1 MNINKYKKYIVCS
14 FISLA
19 IGSLATAGLVCI
31 QYGDNIRF
39 GKKLDII
46 RECRD
51 IISKNGNPDFND
63 EEAYYGAINGYLNSG
78 GDKYT
83 YYYKHDNADPVA
95 EMISYVN
102 NSGTAKASGFQIAA
116 NDDGNILI
124 TDITKGMA
132 ADNQG
137 LKVNDIIIDI
147 NGVSVSEKKI
157 ENIANKLMGKQDTTV
172 DLKVIRENEEISLT
186 FKRDNEYQRTANW
199 KKINDLGYISISTYE
214 YFTAGNMSNAM
225 NDLSDCKAYII
236 DLRENRGGL
245 TDVSV
250 QISDHF
256 IGDAKVVMHAYN
268 GESEVYE
275 TKKSEK
281 DVKVPIV
288 ILTNNNTASA
298 AEIMTALIK
307 QYGTDVTVVGEKTF
321 GKGIYQKEES
331 LSDGGKLHYTAG
343 YYTVGDMECYQ
354 GIGIEPDV
362 EVKMDSTLI
371 GTDDDIQLKKAI
383 EILEKQVTDF

>member
-1 MNINKYKKYIVCS
+1 MNIDKYKKNIVCS

-19 IGSLATAGLVCI
+19 IGSLATAGLVYI
-31 QYGDNIRF
+31 QYGDDIKF
-39 GKKLDII
+39 GKELSIMN
-46 RECRD
+46 ECRS
-51 IISKNGNPDFND
+51 IISKNGNPDFNY

-83 YYYKHDNADPVA
+83 YYYKYDNADPVA
-95 EMISYVN
+95 EMINYVN

-137 LKVNDIIIDI
+137 LKVNDVVIEI

-172 DLKVIRENEEISLT
+172 DLKIIRDNNEINMT

-199 KKINDLGYISISTYE
+199 KSLDNIGYIQITSFE
-214 YFTAGNMSNAM
+214 RFTLGNMSSALKE
-225 NDLSDCKAYII
+225 LSESENYII
-236 DLRENRGGL
+236 DLRDNGGGL
-245 TDVSV
+245 TDVAVDIADNFIGEAVVEMHLYTGSV
-250 QISDHF
+250 DTFKTKNDGKEIKKPIVVLINEKTASASEILSSLLKQYGNDVILVGTNTLGKGIF
-256 IGDAKVVMHAYN
+256 QGDAK
-268 GESEVYE
+268 
-275 TKKSEK
+275 
-281 DVKVPIV
+281 
-288 ILTNNNTASA
+288 
-298 AEIMTALIK
+298 
-307 QYGTDVTVVGEKTF
+307 
-321 GKGIYQKEES
+321 
-331 LSDGGKLHYTAG
+331 LSDGGRLHYTAG

-354 GIGIEPDV
+354 GIGIAPDV
-362 EVKMDSTLI
+362 EVKMDRSLI

-383 EILEKQVTDF
+383 EILENK

>member
-19 IGSLATAGLVCI
+19 IGSLTTAGLVYI
-31 QYGDNIRF
+31 QYGDDIKF
-39 GKKLDII
+39 GKELSII
-46 RECRD
+46 NECRG
-51 IISKNGNPDFND
+51 IINENGDPDFND
-63 EEAYYGAINGYLNSG
+63 EEAYYGAINGYLKSG

-83 YYYKHDNADPVA
+83 YYYKYDNADPVA
-95 EMISYVN
+95 KMISYVN

-132 ADNQG
+132 ANNQG

-172 DLKVIRENEEISLT
+172 DLKIIRDNNEISMT

-199 KKINDLGYISISTYE
+199 EKINDLGYISISRFE
-214 YFTAGNMSNAM
+214 YFTAGNMSNALD
-225 NDLSDCKAYII
+225 DLSDCKAYII

-256 IGDAKVVMHAYN
+256 IGDAKVVMFGYN

-281 DVKVPIV
+281 DVNVPIAV
-288 ILTNNNTASA
+288 LTNSNTVSA

-321 GKGIYQKEES
+321 GKGIYQREEN

-362 EVKMDSTLI
+362 EVKMDSSLI

-383 EILEKQVTDF
+383 EILENK

>member
-1 MNINKYKKYIVCS
+1 MNINKYKKYMVCS

-19 IGSLATAGLVCI
+19 IGSLTTAGLVYI
-31 QYGDNIRF
+31 QYGDDIKF
-39 GKKLDII
+39 GKELSII
-46 RECRD
+46 NECRG
-51 IISKNGNPDFND
+51 IINENGDPDFND

-83 YYYKHDNADPVA
+83 YYYKYDNADPVA
-95 EMISYVN
+95 EMINYVN

-137 LKVNDIIIDI
+137 IKINDVIIEI

-172 DLKVIRENEEISLT
+172 DLKIIRDNNEISMT

-199 KKINDLGYISISTYE
+199 EKINDLGYISISRFE
-214 YFTAGNMSNAM
+214 YFTAGNLSNALD
-225 NDLSDCKAYII
+225 DLSDCKAYII
-236 DLRENRGGL
+236 DLRENHGGL

-256 IGDAKVVMHAYN
+256 IGDAKVVMCGYN

-281 DVKVPIV
+281 DVNVPIAV
-288 ILTNNNTASA
+288 LTNSNTVSA

-321 GKGIYQKEES
+321 GKGIYQREEN

-354 GIGIEPDV
+354 GIGITPDV
-362 EVKMDSTLI
+362 EVKMDRSLI

-383 EILEKQVTDF
+383 EILENK

>member
-19 IGSLATAGLVCI
+19 IGSLATAGLLYI

-63 EEAYYGAINGYLNSG
+63 EKAYYGAINGYLNSG

-95 EMISYVN
+95 EMINYVN
-102 NSGTAKASGFQIAA
+102 SSGTAKASGFQIAA

-137 LKVNDIIIDI
+137 IKINDVVIEI

-172 DLKVIRENEEISLT
+172 DLKIVRENEEINLT

-199 KKINDLGYISISTYE
+199 KTIGDIGYIQITSFE
-214 YFTAGNMSNAM
+214 QFTLGNMSNAL
-225 NDLSDCKAYII
+225 NELSESKSYVI
-236 DLRENRGGL
+236 DLRDNGGGL
-245 TDVSV
+245 TSVAVDIADNFIGEAVVEMHLYTGSVDTFKTKNDDKEIKKPIVVLMNEKTASASEILSSLLKQYGNDVTLV
-250 QISDHF
+250 GTTTLGKGIFQ
-256 IGDAKVVMHAYN
+256 GDAK
-268 GESEVYE
+268 
-275 TKKSEK
+275 
-281 DVKVPIV
+281 
-288 ILTNNNTASA
+288 
-298 AEIMTALIK
+298 
-307 QYGTDVTVVGEKTF
+307 
-321 GKGIYQKEES
+321 

-383 EILEKQVTDF
+383 EILENK

>member
-1 MNINKYKKYIVCS
+1 MNINKYKKYIGCS

-19 IGSLATAGLVCI
+19 IGSLATAGLLYI

-63 EEAYYGAINGYLNSG
+63 EEAYYGAVNGYLSAG

-83 YYYKHDNADPVA
+83 FYYKYDNADPVA
-95 EMISYVN
+95 EMINYVN
-102 NSGTAKASGFQIAA
+102 SSGTAKASGFQIAA

-137 LKVNDIIIDI
+137 IKINDVVIEI

-172 DLKVIRENEEISLT
+172 DLKIVRENEEINLT

-199 KKINDLGYISISTYE
+199 KTIGDIGYIQITSFE
-214 YFTAGNMSNAM
+214 QFTLGNMSNAL
-225 NDLSDCKAYII
+225 NELSESKSYVI
-236 DLRENRGGL
+236 DLRDNGGGL
-245 TDVSV
+245 TSVAVDIADNFIGEAVVEMHLYTGSVDTFKTKNDDKEIKKPIVVLMNEKTASASEILSSLLKQYGSDVTLV
-250 QISDHF
+250 GATTLGKGIFQ
-256 IGDAKVVMHAYN
+256 GDAK
-268 GESEVYE
+268 
-275 TKKSEK
+275 
-281 DVKVPIV
+281 
-288 ILTNNNTASA
+288 
-298 AEIMTALIK
+298 
-307 QYGTDVTVVGEKTF
+307 
-321 GKGIYQKEES
+321 

-383 EILEKQVTDF
+383 EILENK

>member
-1 MNINKYKKYIVCS
+1 MVCS

-19 IGSLATAGLVCI
+19 IGSLTTAGLVYI
-31 QYGDNIRF
+31 QYGDDIKF
-39 GKKLDII
+39 GKELSII
-46 RECRD
+46 NECRG
-51 IISKNGNPDFND
+51 IINENGDPDFND
-63 EEAYYGAINGYLNSG
+63 EEAYYGAINGYLKSG

-83 YYYKHDNADPVA
+83 YYYKYDNADPVA
-95 EMISYVN
+95 EMINYVN

-137 LKVNDIIIDI
+137 LKVNDVVIEI
-147 NGVSVSEKKI
+147 NGVNVSEKKI

-172 DLKVIRENEEISLT
+172 DLKIIRDNNEISMT

-199 KKINDLGYISISTYE
+199 EKINDLGYISISRFE
-214 YFTAGNMSNAM
+214 YFTAGNLSNALD
-225 NDLSDCKAYII
+225 DLSDCKAYII

-250 QISDHF
+250 QISDYF
-256 IGDAKVVMHAYN
+256 IGDAKVVMCGYN

-281 DVKVPIV
+281 DVNVPIAV
-288 ILTNNNTASA
+288 LTNNNTVSA

-307 QYGTDVTVVGEKTF
+307 QYGADVTVVGEKTF
-321 GKGIYQKEES
+321 GKGIYQREEN

-343 YYTVGDMECYQ
+343 YYTVGDMECYH
-354 GIGIEPDV
+354 GIGIAPDV
-362 EVKMDSTLI
+362 EVKMDSALI

-383 EILEKQVTDF
+383 EILENK